1 VEVRF
6 ALERG
11 WRDVFSPWRK
21 KEGIGKRWRWF
32 HPLYDYFFGIEEGIE
47 KLLKLLLQ

>member
-21 KEGIGKRWRWF
+21 KEGIGK
-32 HPLYDYFFGIEEGIE
+32 
-47 KLLKLLLQ
+47 LLEMVSSPI